1 MLIRPRILLGLLLQ
15 TILLFP
21 LSLSAQEVELRDT
34 LRAAMVTGM
43 RRSVMETGSLRT
55 SREMMKS
62 VASPLGEGDPIR
74 WIQYL
79 PGVSSGADGTSASY
93 VRGGN
98 VGGNLLT
105 LDGIPV
111 YGYSHVLGLT
121 TVIPNEEVETVSFA
135 KGGFGG
141 GQGNFTSSHIAVTT
155 RKPATDRIKKTIV
168 ANNFL
173 AGGSISGAITDR
185 LSFSVSGRVSPLA
198 LEYGFLRGLLPES
211 SFSSLRKFRARVGD
225 LYGKVHWQIAPNQS
239 LTASVLG
246 SMDRY
251 GFMTSDDSDQSIGW
265 GNVIGAVRY
274 IREGERWSTAATL
287 SYNAYDG
294 VQRLVSEDFDL
305 DFTLRSRRDE
315 ITLSG
320 DFTRKSEGPF
330 KLITGG
336 QVKYAVFN
344 PAKVAGAVNRKQT
357 WLGLAYLQAGIDT
370 DKLDLEATVRPMLF
384 RSDTTYVSVD
394 VNVRAKWQFLPFL
407 ALEAT
412 FDRMAQYYHTLE
424 GLPVGWSMDLQI
436 PTTMRV
442 PSEKMMQGYAGLVAT
457 FGSHTLSAGAYVKTL
472 DDVIYFKEAQNLF
485 DPSITS
491 WEGEL
496 DLGQGDSKGVELMYL
511 YQGKDLYVQAS
522 ATLSKSTRWGFPEV
536 NGGKPFH
543 APFDRGMVGSVL
555 VQWKGASVSFTY
567 QDGNWV
573 NGQGM
578 RYTVLDPTGERV
590 ELKYFRSENDYQMPA
605 LIRLDIGYRF
615 EWVGERVSHELN
627 LGVYNVLNHFNPFT
641 VYYNSKEKT
650 WKELALVPILPNLSY
665 RVRF

>member
-1 MLIRPRILLGLLLQ
+1 MKHRAIHSLLTLMLLPFLLL
-15 TILLFP
+15 P
-21 LSLSAQEVELRDT
+21 LTLSAQEVELRDT
-34 LRAAMVTGM
+34 LRAATVTGM
-43 RRSVMETGSLRT
+43 RRSVMETGNLRV
-55 SREMMKS
+55 SREGMRAA
-62 VASPLGEGDPIR
+62 ASPLGEGDPIR

-93 VRGGN
+93 VRGGDA
-98 VGGNLLT
+98 GGNLLT
-105 LDGIPV
+105 LDGLPV

-121 TVIPNEEVETVSFA
+121 TVIPNEEIETVSFA

-155 RKPATDRIKKTIV
+155 RQPSSDRIRRSVV

-173 AGGSISGAITDR
+173 AGGSVSGPVADK

-198 LEYGFLRGLLPES
+198 LEYGALKGMMKGGLGN
-211 SFSSLRKFRARVGD
+211 FKRFRAGVGD
-225 LYGKVHWQIAPNQS
+225 LYGKLLWQIAPAQS

-251 GFMTSDDSDQSIGW
+251 AYETTDGSDQTMGW

-274 IREGERWSTAATL
+274 AREGKKWTSSLSL
-287 SYNAYDG
+287 SYNG
-294 VQRLVSEDFDL
+294 FSGIQRLVSEDFDL

-315 ITLSG
+315 VSLSG
-320 DFTRKSEGPF
+320 DFTRKSKGPF

-394 VNVRAKWQFLPFL
+394 VNVRGKWQFLPFL
-407 ALEAT
+407 AVEAT

-457 FGSHTLSAGAYVKTL
+457 FGNHTLSTGAYVKTL

-485 DPSITS
+485 DPSISS

-522 ATLSKSTRWGFPEV
+522 ATLSRSTRWGFSEV
-536 NGGKPFH
+536 NDGKPFH
-543 APFDRGMVGSVL
+543 APFDRGMVGSVS

-573 NGQGM
+573 DGAGES
-578 RYTVLDPTGERV
+578 YTVLDPAGEKV
-590 ELKYFRSENDYQMPA
+590 ELKYFRSVNDYQMPA
-605 LIRLDIGYRF
+605 LIRLDVGYRF
-615 EWVGERVSHELN
+615 EWENGGKEHSLN
-627 LGVYNVLNHFNPFT
+627 LGIYNVLNHFNPYT